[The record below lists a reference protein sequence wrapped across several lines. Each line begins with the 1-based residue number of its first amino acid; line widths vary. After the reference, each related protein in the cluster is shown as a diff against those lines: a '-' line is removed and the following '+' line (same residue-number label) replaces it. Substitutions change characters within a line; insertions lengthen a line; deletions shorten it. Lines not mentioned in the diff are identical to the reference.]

1 MMTLN
6 FLTQQTGAKIKFF
19 QWKFIL
25 SDGIRRH
32 ATEKCVEQLQL
43 TKFGMGVLC
52 LFHQHALW
60 LSKHMPETY
69 LSISVYLKNIFIPIS
84 TLLSPT
90 EICQ

>member
-1 MMTLN
+1 MTLY

-19 QWKFIL
+19 QWKSIL

-52 LFHQHALW
+52 LFLQHALW
-60 LSKHMPETY
+60 LSKYMPEYY

-90 EICQ
+90 EVCQ

>member
-1 MMTLN
+1 MTLN

-69 LSISVYLKNIFIPIS
+69 LGISVYLKNIFIPIS

-90 EICQ
+90 EVCQ